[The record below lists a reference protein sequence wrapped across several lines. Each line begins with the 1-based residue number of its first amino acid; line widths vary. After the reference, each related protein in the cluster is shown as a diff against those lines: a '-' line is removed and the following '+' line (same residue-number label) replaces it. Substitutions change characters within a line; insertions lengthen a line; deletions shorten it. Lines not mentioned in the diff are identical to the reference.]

1 MHPSRNSTFLNKCI
15 QLRIQLKNIFNHQ
28 KNAEY
33 QIISQTDNRWT
44 HIQHTHMC
52 KYLYNLLLF
61 VLWSLNTFNIRYLSI
76 LKNCESHFYQ
86 SNTFTKYFLLKHN
99 FCLVHTS
106 LLPSLLINFTKKLEH
121 IHMYVP
127 AISPQSYQPDTGD
140 SQKSQLKCKDI
151 VAD

>member
-1 MHPSRNSTFLNKCI
+1 MHPSRNSTFLNKFI

-44 HIQHTHMC
+44 HIQNTHMC

-76 LKNCESHFYQ
+76 LKNCESV
-86 SNTFTKYFLLKHN
+86 TLIFTKVILLQNITHHCCLPCWLISLRSWNIYICMFLLFPLN
-99 FCLVHTS
+99 HTNPTQVTHRS
-106 LLPSLLINFTKKLEH
+106 HSWSART
-121 IHMYVP
+121 
-127 AISPQSYQPDTGD
+127 
-140 SQKSQLKCKDI
+140 
-151 VAD
+151 